1 MIFKKEKTSKNLF
14 FSVSS
19 WTEESRRLKIWM
31 RTTRIIW
38 NEFRNYDF
46 EKQKGRIIVYFS
58 QSFLWNKS
66 DRKLKI
72 WSENLE

>member
-38 NEFRNYDF
+38 NEFQNYDF